1 MTTAKEDWAHIGGG
15 LLSCQKIREAGC
27 QYCVVYVPRIQCM
40 FLKVSHSTCN
50 KAPPNFLFQW
60 TILDD
65 SKKQVEFNAAV
76 QQHAKSITLPS
87 YSLLAGRTY
96 FAELRV
102 ISKDATCIIPP
113 VWSLICK
120 VRTEISKDATCI
132 IPPDWSL

>member
-96 FAELRV
+96 FAELFLRKNLLCCAE
-102 ISKDATCIIPP
+102 SYKQGRNMHHST
-113 VWSLICK
+113 SL
-120 VRTEISKDATCI
+120 VE
-132 IPPDWSL
+132 